1 MARKMIRNIWR
12 FISIAIVFSALS
24 SMLTLKT
31 LANTD
36 TETDWEEED
45 EV

>member
-1 MARKMIRNIWR
+1 MIRNLWR

-31 LANTD
+31 LAS
-36 TETDWEEED
+36 TEIDADWEEED
-45 EV
+45 DEV